1 MLTGDCWGGIDSGVN
16 SFWTATVDT
25 SVTAGLAARLGAAP
39 AIAGRRRGRTG
50 KRPRGPLRRLDET
63 GGVVSLWVVLMVPVS
78 AFAAVVAMA
87 GPQRMAAESSMREAA
102 NDMATMAVAERYVHQ
117 DGEGQLTAFP
127 LDCDQL
133 SPDWRLEQERLETAV
148 NNNSPPL
155 QRDIDARDG
164 FRRQL
169 DRWREVCEVLEESIV
184 RDLGNLGVDVGS
196 LRGFYSDSLRDPSQP
211 PECSDPSYSTAVDCT
226 RAGATWFP
234 GGRCSDPTHNTA
246 GDCTHAGETWSPAG
260 LCRISDK
267 VVVQDAVH
275 VALAADWQD
284 AGWAAAQVWPDGR
297 RLGAESIGRRAR
309 AVAPGG
315 GSLTIPAAACDD
327 QLDTHDSYGRPVVLQ
342 DPSHPSR
349 QLSEESE
356 TRTPLSG

>member
-1 MLTGDCWGGIDSGVN
+1 M
-16 SFWTATVDT
+16 
-25 SVTAGLAARLGAAP
+25 TAGLAARLGGEA

-78 AFAAVVAMA
+78 AFAAVVAIA

-102 NDMATMAVAERYVHQ
+102 NDMATMAVAERYVQ
-117 DGEGQLTAFP
+117 DEGKGQLTAFP
-127 LDCDQL
+127 LDCDHL
-133 SPDWRLEQERLETAV
+133 SPEWSQTLRSEEQQAQQAQQAVTDAENESPPDPNKIDRAMQALRDAEARRAAFVRRLDDWREA
-148 NNNSPPL
+148 
-155 QRDIDARDG
+155 
-164 FRRQL
+164 
-169 DRWREVCEVLEESIV
+169 CEFLEESIV

-196 LRGFYSDSLRDPSQP
+196 LRGFYSDSLRDPSHP
-211 PECSDPSYSTAVDCT
+211 PECSDPSYSTAADCT

-234 GGRCSDPTHNTA
+234 GGRCSDSSYLTA
-246 GDCTHAGETWSPAG
+246 ADCTRAGATWFPAG

-315 GSLTIPAAACDD
+315 GSVPIPAENCEA
-327 QLDTHDSYGRPVVLQ
+327 QLDVLDSYGRPVVLQ